1 MITMSEDR
9 ELEEL
14 RRKREAEIQAQTQNQ
29 AQVEAQKAEVDA
41 QKAMILRQIL
51 TPKARD
57 RLANIKIAR
66 PEFAESLENQL
77 ISLAS
82 RANLTSP
89 LTEEQLIDILKRLQS
104 GKREST
110 IEFKRK

>member
-1 MITMSEDR
+1 MSNDR

-14 RRKREAEIQAQTQNQ
+14 RRRREAELQAKAQG
-29 AQVEAQKAEVDA
+29 QVEAEAQKVELDA
-41 QKAMILRQIL
+41 QKAVILRQIL

-57 RLANIKIAR
+57 RLANIKAAR
-66 PEFAESLENQL
+66 PEFAEGLENQL

-82 RANLTSP
+82 RSNLQAP

-104 GKREST
+104 SKREST

>member
-1 MITMSEDR
+1 MSEDR

-14 RRKREAEIQAQTQNQ
+14 RRKRLEELRAQADMQSD
-29 AQVEAQKAEVDA
+29 AEAQ
-41 QKAMILRQIL
+41 QKELEARRAMVLRQIL

-66 PEFAESLENQL
+66 PDFAEGLENQL
-77 ISLAS
+77 IALAQRS
-82 RANLTSP
+82 GLQNKI
-89 LTEEQLIDILKRLQS
+89 TEKQLIEILKRLQPS
-104 GKREST
+104 KRERK